1 MESDVFAGD
10 PSVLKVAQTV
20 NHNFVIDDQVRDDS
34 ELGVYDCFV
43 QRINSY
49 FIDLLYKYRQLND
62 SNCGFIFSGFDCE
75 GDFCLAF
82 IQANDFKLS
91 ATF

>member
-1 MESDVFAGD
+1 MESDVLAGD

-20 NHNFVIDDQVRDDS
+20 NHNFLINDQVRDDS

-43 QRINSY
+43 QRINFD
-49 FIDLLYKYRQLND
+49 FIDFLDQYRKLND

-75 GDFCLAF
+75 GDFRLAF
-82 IQANDFKLS
+82 LKADNFKLS
-91 ATF
+91 AAF